1 MACRLFPSSGGFH
14 LEDPLWVTAATEL
27 EGGKHG
33 EEGGGERWSEGKRRE
48 VDEVEAGGQD
58 SGCKGTGERGE
69 PLTCARGGREERRRR
84 GGSRESEQPGEGA
97 ARGAGV
103 PTPWNSLST
112 WS

>member
-1 MACRLFPSSGGFH
+1 MKVKEGKGRGYRERELMK
-14 LEDPLWVTAATEL
+14 WRL
-27 EGGKHG
+27 EGKIAEAKGQG
-33 EEGGGERWSEGKRRE
+33 REER
-48 VDEVEAGGQD
+48 
-58 SGCKGTGERGE
+58 E
-69 PLTCARGGREERRRR
+69 PLTWARGGREERRRR